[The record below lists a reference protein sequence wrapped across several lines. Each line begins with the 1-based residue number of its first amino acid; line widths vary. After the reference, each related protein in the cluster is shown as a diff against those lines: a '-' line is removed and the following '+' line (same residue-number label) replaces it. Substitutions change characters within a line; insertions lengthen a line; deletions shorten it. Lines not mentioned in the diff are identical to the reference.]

1 MILLNVSANKKNDSE
16 LLREVQ
22 VLHRAFLNSEAPKYI
37 SEKYVDAHNYYLK
50 DIPEKD
56 ELWMKKVLQLGLDIE
71 ALEIALELM
80 NKKHILV
87 RKIKILIYLCES
99 FHPYYDRFI
108 NERVQRRKAF
118 ILLTFH
124 VFRSVYKLIKGLALL
139 LWYRTLGENN
149 V

>member
-1 MILLNVSANKKNDSE
+1 M
-16 LLREVQ
+16 
-22 VLHRAFLNSEAPKYI
+22 
-37 SEKYVDAHNYYLK
+37 DAHNYYLK